1 MRTEWKVR
9 SGLKIFVTYTPKRFF
24 LLLGRGGGVV
34 VLNSHLDNRLR
45 DNTWNGCQTG
55 YCFIS
60 NNASLEKKIIQGTIA
75 HRQCTKEPAK
85 HQNYD
90 AWKVQ

>member
-9 SGLKIFVTYTPKRFF
+9 SGLKIFVTYTPKWWG
-24 LLLGRGGGVV
+24 GR
-34 VLNSHLDNRLR
+34 NSHLDNRLR
-45 DNTWNGCQTG
+45 DNTWSGCQTG

-60 NNASLEKKIIQGTIA
+60 NNASLEKKIIQGTVA
-75 HRQCTKEPAK
+75 HRQCTKEPAI

-90 AWKVQ
+90 AWKAQ

>member
-1 MRTEWKVR
+1 MESEVR
-9 SGLKIFVTYTPKRFF
+9 AQDFCNLHTKAVG
-24 LLLGRGGGVV
+24 GWGGG
-34 VLNSHLDNRLR
+34 NSHLDNRLR

>member
-9 SGLKIFVTYTPKRFF
+9 SGLKIFVTYTPKR
-24 LLLGRGGGVV
+24 LGVGGG
-34 VLNSHLDNRLR
+34 NSHLDNRLR